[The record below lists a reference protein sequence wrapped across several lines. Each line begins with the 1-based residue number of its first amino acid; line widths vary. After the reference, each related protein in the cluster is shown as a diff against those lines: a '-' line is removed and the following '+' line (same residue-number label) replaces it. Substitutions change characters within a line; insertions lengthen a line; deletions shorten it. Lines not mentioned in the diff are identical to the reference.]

1 MIRYFKI
8 IFMLFLCLMLLPLS
22 TIMAQKVIQ
31 TQESDMWDG
40 VAVDLISLKVSNNIV
55 TVKFKIRNTGSEKQS
70 VQIHFKDCYIV
81 DEANQKKY
89 YALKDSDGLFIAG
102 PKDSDNDGGRFWFD
116 IFPKKSKGM
125 WIKFPEPTDNPD
137 TITIFLPGVSP
148 FEEVKLK

>member
-40 VAVDLISLKVSNNIV
+40 VAVDLTSLKVSNNIV
-55 TVKFKIRNTGSEKQS
+55 TVKFKLRNTGAEKQS
-70 VQIHFKDCYIV
+70 VRILYKDCYIV

-137 TITIFLPGVSP
+137 TITISLPGVPP